1 MKRLNRQKIA
11 PYMFIS
17 PFFLIFAAFMIFPL
31 GFSIFLSF
39 QKWGGMGTM
48 QFVGLQNFINVLF
61 SDTFFVKTLMVT
73 GVLLVFGSFT
83 QHIFAIP
90 LAIVLNSKLIKGRD
104 FFRTAYFLPVI
115 TSAVSVSIIFQNVFS
130 MNYGLLNYLLS
141 FIGVKPIDWINW
153 SWSIP
158 IAVSIVINW
167 RWIGWNTLIYL
178 AGLQSIPNELY
189 ESADIDG
196 ASTINRHI
204 NITIPMLL
212 PIIFFAVT
220 MSIIGGMQVF
230 DEPYVLTTREANS
243 MGGADNAGFT
253 SAFYILWLLR
263 RAARYG
269 RGSAVAWLLFILI
282 LIMTFINRKVIN
294 YFQGDRVL
302 PRRIRRGKTASKIFS
317 TQMEIK

>member
-1 MKRLNRQKIA
+1 MRLNRQKIA
-11 PYMFIS
+11 PYVFIS
-17 PFFLIFAAFMIFPL
+17 PFFIVFAAFMIFPL

-39 QKWGGMGTM
+39 QKWSGMGTM
-48 QFVGLQNFINVLF
+48 EFVGLKNFIQVLSEYKYF
-61 SDTFFVKTLMVT
+61 GKTLVVT
-73 GVLLVFGSFT
+73 GILLIFGSFT
-83 QHIFAIP
+83 QHVFAMP
-90 LAIVLNSKLIKGRD
+90 LAIVLNSRLIKGRD

-130 MNYGLLNYLLS
+130 MNYGLLNYLLG
-141 FIGVKPIDWINW
+141 FFGMAAVDWVNW

-178 AGLQSIPNELY
+178 AGLQSIPDELY

-196 ASTINRHI
+196 ASTITKHLS
-204 NITIPMLL
+204 ITIPMLL

-230 DEPYVLTTREANS
+230 DEPYVLTSREAS
-243 MGGADNAGFT
+243 MMGGADNAGFT

-269 RGSAVAWLLFILI
+269 KGSTVAWLLFILI
-282 LIMTFINRKVIN
+282 LIMTFINRGIIT
-294 YFQGDRVL
+294 YFQTG
-302 PRRIRRGKTASKIFS
+302 RI
-317 TQMEIK
+317 TQRAKKQEKEGTEGLAPKVEI